1 MMRLRLNGDGSGSTS
16 SQYYI
21 NDFEHDVNIS
31 ATTKVDV
38 FNFVCIVIKH
48 LVDKPNEM
56 KYRQLRLNNSKIQRY
71 TSHKSIMNY
80 LQHIVGFDQITDKL
94 ETSAAAAGGTGTG
107 GGTEEPLLRIVD
119 ESRLPS
125 PEVLQ
130 EELRILKA
138 IVQRLESTT
147 GVTLS
152 TQPRVVSNSSSSA
165 SLESEDKGASV
176 PTATTTTTATFTGK
190 MTEKQKARI
199 LMEEKVAL
207 QKLQDDQARKRT
219 IQQIQND
226 KYVRQNDPNWKPSVS
241 AAAAKSGD
249 TMSTFRDKFGEN

>member
-1 MMRLRLNGDGSGSTS
+1 MMRLRLNGDGGGSLS
-16 SQYYI
+16 SHYFT
-21 NDFEHDVNIS
+21 NEFEHDVNIS
-31 ATTKVDV
+31 STTKVDV
-38 FNFVCIVIKH
+38 FNFICIVIKN
-48 LVDKPNEM
+48 LIDKPNDM

-71 TSHKSIMNY
+71 TSHISIMNY
-80 LQHIVGFDQITDKL
+80 LQHIIGFDRITDTM
-94 ETSAAAAGGTGTG
+94 ENPTPGSD
-107 GGTEEPLLRIVD
+107 TEEPLLRIVD

-130 EELRILKA
+130 EEFRSIKS
-138 IVQRLESTT
+138 IIQRLESTVGGT
-147 GVTLS
+147 S
-152 TQPRVVSNSSSSA
+152 SIQPRVVSNSSSSA
-165 SLESEDKGASV
+165 SLESDEKGTSV
-176 PTATTTTTATFTGK
+176 STSATATYTGR

-199 LMEEKVAL
+199 LMEEKIAL
-207 QKLQDDQARKRT
+207 QKLQDEQARKRT

>member
-1 MMRLRLNGDGSGSTS
+1 M
-16 SQYYI
+16 
-21 NDFEHDVNIS
+21 
-31 ATTKVDV
+31 
-38 FNFVCIVIKH
+38 
-48 LVDKPNEM
+48 
-56 KYRQLRLNNSKIQRY
+56 
-71 TSHKSIMNY
+71 
-80 LQHIVGFDQITDKL
+80 
-94 ETSAAAAGGTGTG
+94 
-107 GGTEEPLLRIVD
+107 D

-176 PTATTTTTATFTGK
+176 PTATTTTAAFTGK